1 VPEPGRKRWVIA
13 AAIALLAV
21 GAVAA
26 YRVLPFGGSKSTE
39 ATAPAA
45 EAPAASPAS
54 TSEPAATGDTGE
66 LRIETVPTGARV
78 TLDGREVGFTP
89 LTLKAVSV
97 GRHALILQGDS
108 GTVRR
113 TVRVQAGERTVAR
126 YEITAGFLSL
136 SSRIP
141 LEIYEGTRKLGT
153 SDGGHLLLAP
163 GSYKLRLVN
172 TRYGFEDV
180 VDVNVRP
187 GEVTTQPVTLPEG
200 SLLVTTEPGSEIFVE
215 GQLAGTAPLGA
226 LQVPIGSREIRV
238 RHPRFG
244 ERREAVDIRQGK
256 RVELS
261 VVFQEGAQTRPNT
274 QTKPRLAPLSREP
287 SRQPLAR

>member
-1 VPEPGRKRWVIA
+1 VIA
-13 AAIALLAV
+13 AGVALLAV

-26 YRVLPFGGSKSTE
+26 FGVFRIGGSKSTE
-39 ATAPAA
+39 ATPAA
-45 EAPAASPAS
+45 EAPAAAAS
-54 TSEPAATGDTGE
+54 TNEPAATGDTGE

-89 LTLKAVSV
+89 LTLKAVPV

-163 GSYKLRLVN
+163 GSYKIRLVN

-180 VDVNVRP
+180 VDVNIRP
-187 GEVTTQPVTLPEG
+187 GEVTTLPVMLPEG
-200 SLLVTTEPGSEIFVE
+200 SLLVSTEPGSEIFVE
-215 GQLAGTAPLGA
+215 GQLAGTAPLGT
-226 LQVPIGSREIRV
+226 LQVPIGSREILV
-238 RHPRFG
+238 RHSRFG

-261 VVFQEGAQTRPNT
+261 VVFQDGAETRPKT
-274 QTKPRLAPLSREP
+274 QTQPRLAPLSMPPANQR
-287 SRQPLAR
+287 LAR